1 MTDPDCCFCCVSTC
15 VIYLD
20 SLISISLA
28 HPLGLHKGT
37 KMNELAKALV
47 KAQAAMNHAAKDSKN
62 PHFKSAYSSLASVI
76 DAVRPALSSN
86 GLAFVQRMHDSQ
98 GGVAVETV
106 LIHESGEQYGCGVLF
121 IPASKQ
127 DAQGF
132 GSALSYA
139 KRYSLQSALGIAS
152 ADDDGEAAVKT
163 PPKQV
168 IPVLIDMD
176 YAVDEM
182 AAQPDLEALKTC
194 FAKWYKS
201 APDSQKE
208 LLKTMYDGIKVQIAG
223 AK

>member
-1 MTDPDCCFCCVSTC
+1 
-15 VIYLD
+15 
-20 SLISISLA
+20 
-28 HPLGLHKGT
+28 
-37 KMNELAKALV
+37 MNELAKALV

-76 DAVRPALSSN
+76 DAVRPALSGN
-86 GLAFVQRMHDSQ
+86 GLAFVQMLHTSETHPSFEN
-98 GGVAVETV
+98 GVAVETI
-106 LIHESGEQYGCGVLF
+106 LIHESGERLSCGTLF

-152 ADDDGEAAVKT
+152 ADDDGEAAVKS
-163 PPKQV
+163 PPKLPIAV
-168 IPVLIDMD
+168 TIDMD

-182 AAQPDLEALKTC
+182 AAQPDLDALKTC

-208 LLKTMYDGIKVQIAG
+208 LLKTMYDGIKVQLA
-223 AK
+223 AKGTK

>member
-1 MTDPDCCFCCVSTC
+1 
-15 VIYLD
+15 
-20 SLISISLA
+20 
-28 HPLGLHKGT
+28 
-37 KMNELAKALV
+37 MNELAKALV
-47 KAQAAMNHAAKDSKN
+47 KAQAAMSHAAKDSKN

-86 GLAFVQRMHDSQ
+86 GLAFVQKLHNAD

-106 LIHESGEQYGCGVLF
+106 LIHESGQEMSCGTLF

-152 ADDDGEAAVKT
+152 ADDDGEAAVKSRSA
-163 PPKQV
+163 
-168 IPVLIDMD
+168 PVQPVKITIDMD
-176 YAVDEM
+176 TAVEEM
-182 AAQPDLEALKTC
+182 SAQTTMEDLKSC

-201 APDSQKE
+201 AEGEQKE
-208 LLKTMYDGIKVQIAG
+208 TLKFMYDGIKVQLT
-223 AK
+223 AKGVI

>member
-1 MTDPDCCFCCVSTC
+1 M
-15 VIYLD
+15 
-20 SLISISLA
+20 SLLVKEHTLMLS
-28 HPLGLHKGT
+28 PLFK
-37 KMNELAKALV
+37 LAKSLV
-47 KAQAAMNHAAKDSKN
+47 TAQAAMSHAAKDSKN

-86 GLAFVQRMHDSQ
+86 GLAFVQKLHTAD

-106 LIHESGEQYGCGVLF
+106 LIHESGQEMSCGTLF

-163 PPKQV
+163 SSKASV
-168 IPVLIDMD
+168 VELIDMNA
-176 YAVDEM
+176 AVDEM
-182 AAQPDLEALKTC
+182 SAKPDLDSLKAC
-194 FAKWYKS
+194 FAKWYKL
-201 APDSQKE
+201 APTSQKD
-208 LLKTMYDGIKVQIAG
+208 LLKMMYDGIKVQLES
-223 AK
+223 K